1 MTVRP
6 TEVRHFAFAHTRR
19 LIGEGPSVP
28 HGGIA
33 RCNKGGNLPYHF
45 GLSQQGCMT
54 LIRHDNDFKLV
65 APSQHFI
72 QSRPGQHI

>member
-1 MTVRP
+1 M
-6 TEVRHFAFAHTRR
+6 RR

-45 GLSQQGCMT
+45 GLSKTFATHSEMLRKCVGAVPD
-54 LIRHDNDFKLV
+54 R
-65 APSQHFI
+65 
-72 QSRPGQHI
+72 RP